1 MHFTK
6 SFLTVTVATLLLA
19 PMAHAEDAV
28 PPGNDGFSRY
38 GNVGD
43 WTVYVDNERK
53 SCLIERATDGNVV
66 QMGLT
71 KDHDFGYLGVF
82 SKGET
87 GVKAGSKE
95 EIFLDLDGVVF
106 SSEATGMKGNIT
118 EGYSGGYI
126 LANNPV
132 FVDAIAN
139 SYKMTVFPRKDGMF
153 TVDLTGTKKAM
164 EMARSCN
171 LEQGG

>member
-1 MHFTK
+1 MPSTK
-6 SFLTVTVATLLLA
+6 TLVITAFATCLSVSTVQ
-19 PMAHAEDAV
+19 AEDAV
-28 PPGNDGFSRY
+28 PPGNDGFNKF
-38 GNVGD
+38 GEVGD

-53 SCLIERATDGNVV
+53 SCLIERVGDGNVV

-71 KDHDFGYLGVF
+71 KDHSFGYLGVF
-82 SKGET
+82 SQGDT

-95 EIFLDLDGVVF
+95 EIFIDIDGVIF

-118 EGYSGGYI
+118 KGYSGGYI

-132 FVDAIAN
+132 FIDAIAN
-139 SYKMTVFPRKDGMF
+139 KYKMTVFPENEGMF

-164 EMARSCN
+164 EMARTCN
-171 LEQGG
+171 TEQAG